1 MAKLITISER
11 MTRARALIEK
21 ARQLPVPPGLE
32 HRDVHYALQ
41 VKDLMRQ
48 ARDLIKFISYSPS
61 ATPEIKREVEALF
74 QEIDRAEKD
83 ILRKP

>member
-1 MAKLITISER
+1 MAKVVTASER
-11 MTRARALIEK
+11 MARARALIEK
-21 ARQLPVPPGLE
+21 ARKVPVPPGLE

-61 ATPEIKREVEALF
+61 ATPEVKREVEALF
-74 QEIDRAEKD
+74 QEIDQAEKE
-83 ILRKP
+83 ILHKA